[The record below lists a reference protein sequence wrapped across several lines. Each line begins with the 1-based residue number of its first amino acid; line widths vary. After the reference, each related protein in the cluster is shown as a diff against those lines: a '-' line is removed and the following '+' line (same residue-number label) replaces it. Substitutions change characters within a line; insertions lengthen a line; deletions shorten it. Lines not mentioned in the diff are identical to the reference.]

1 MNLKLKPFQFLIIC
15 ISISFFSAC
24 KTALIPQYVKVEN
37 VSKLKAG
44 MNKKQVLSNLENV
57 YPNEILN
64 GTGDCEIHEYLYLK
78 PHRSLLNLTGVLD
91 RDELTG
97 GKEKYF
103 DENSAVVVYRN
114 KKLSMVYTNGG
125 PEQMADILNVQN
137 EIKVQ
142 CENELIIPKGCT
154 DPLSLSYD
162 PDALEDDGSCEYC
175 DCGMVPNPSYNDK
188 RPLSNCNTK
197 CVSEDLVDANG
208 QLIKKT
214 TNGDQDECS
223 KCDLIDAIK
232 GSGASVTINL
242 NSKKSKNNN
251 NSSFSLVKTSSKSK
265 GMFARIFSKKNKGK
279 SKKSKIKLT
288 NNTNNGVP
296 ETRVVKVY

>member
-1 MNLKLKPFQFLIIC
+1 MNLKFKLFQFLIIC
-15 ISISFFSAC
+15 FSLSFFSAC

-37 VSKLKAG
+37 VTKLKAG

-57 YPNEILN
+57 YPNEIFN

-103 DENSAVVVYRN
+103 DANSAVVVYRN

-125 PEQMADILNVQN
+125 PELMADILNVQN
-137 EIKVQ
+137 KIKVQ
-142 CENELIIPKGCT
+142 CDNELIIPKGCT
-154 DPLSLSYD
+154 DPLSLSYN

-175 DCGMVPNPSYNDK
+175 DCGMVPNPNYNDK
-188 RPLSNCNTK
+188 RPISDCNTK
-197 CVSEDLVDANG
+197 CINEDLVDANG
-208 QLIKKT
+208 QLIMN
-214 TNGDQDECS
+214 TNNVNEDECS

-232 GSGASVTINL
+232 GSDASITINL
-242 NSKKSKNNN
+242 NSKKSKSNNN
-251 NSSFSLVKTSSKSK
+251 GSFSLVNPSLKKK
-265 GMFARIFSKKNKGK
+265 GIFSRVFRKKNKEK

-288 NNTNNGVP
+288 SSTNNGVP
-296 ETRVVKVY
+296 ETRIVKVY